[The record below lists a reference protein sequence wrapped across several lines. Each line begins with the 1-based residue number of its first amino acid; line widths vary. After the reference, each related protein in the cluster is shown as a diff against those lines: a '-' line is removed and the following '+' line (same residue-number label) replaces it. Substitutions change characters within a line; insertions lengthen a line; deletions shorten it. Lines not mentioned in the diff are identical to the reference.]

1 MAVQRYGTMTGAACW
16 DLGTHFGIYTVGM
29 AMAVGSAGQV
39 AGFEPD
45 PVSFER
51 CKQHTMMSSL
61 TWVKLFNVAASDVD
75 GELDLIVDQG
85 SGATT
90 SHLAYEDESH
100 TETTPVTRIRS
111 LKLDSLVSKG
121 EIRPPNFIKVDV
133 EGHGHKA
140 LKGAMESIKTSRP
153 VIVMSFHS
161 AWEVEGVIEL
171 LRPLKYQPYT
181 CEGSRSDWPASSFC
195 QTLVLQR

>member
-1 MAVQRYGTMTGAACW
+1 MSNLKTLISRALSHTPLQYFPVRVRKGLAQGAHWTLFPYSANWRGQVEQDVEMAVRRYGTMTGAACW

-39 AGFEPD
+39 AG
-45 PVSFER
+45 
-51 CKQHTMMSSL
+51 
-61 TWVKLFNVAASDVD
+61 
-75 GELDLIVDQG
+75 
-85 SGATT
+85 
-90 SHLAYEDESH
+90 
-100 TETTPVTRIRS
+100 
-111 LKLDSLVSKG
+111 
-121 EIRPPNFIKVDV
+121 
-133 EGHGHKA
+133 
-140 LKGAMESIKTSRP
+140 
-153 VIVMSFHS
+153 S